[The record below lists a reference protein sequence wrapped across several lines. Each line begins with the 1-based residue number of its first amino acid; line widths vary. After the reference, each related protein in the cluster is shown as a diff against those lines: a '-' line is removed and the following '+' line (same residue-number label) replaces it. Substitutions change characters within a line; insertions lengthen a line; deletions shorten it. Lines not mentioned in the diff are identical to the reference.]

1 MYYST
6 IGIIA
11 AIVLL
16 IENQDLL
23 FHYNDGFDKKEW
35 KIYKS
40 FLISVLVYY
49 GSDILWGILE
59 YRKLDQLLFADTSI
73 YFIAMAASIV
83 LWNNYIVA
91 YLKENNTIE
100 KMILYIGRAIGLV
113 STILVFINI
122 FYPVLF
128 TVDTNCVYEAKPFR
142 YVLLISQII
151 LLLAISIYAFS
162 SIIRRNVSIDIKQK
176 YRTLGMFGIIM
187 GTCLSI
193 QLFNPYLPIYTI
205 AYMFSTSLI
214 RAYVIGD
221 EKERYRHIYED
232 ANRIN
237 ELRQSISSL
246 LNNMPALTFSKDVE
260 TGVYLACN
268 QAFAEYAHR
277 SSPEEVAGLTD
288 FEIFEHDV
296 ASHFVEDDKKALEM
310 DKPYVLFEDVADA
323 AGNPRQFE
331 TTKLKFYDTNGR
343 MCLLG
348 MSMDVTDLQTAR
360 NDYEKA
366 VSANSVYE
374 SIVNALSDNYFNL
387 YYVDIETDDYVEYG
401 LKNEVG
407 HSTIEKH
414 GKKFFDNARKDVNDF
429 IYEEDREKFIEDI
442 DKENL
447 KKEIEKNGSY
457 IIQYRLMID
466 GKPNYVNLKATSIEG
481 DDKHIVIG
489 INNVDALV
497 RGRAAIRHAQEEK
510 QAYARLS
517 ALNSNLIVLYFI
529 NPKDGSYTEYGATEN
544 YTELGIAKQGDD
556 FFGSTY
562 EHSFNTVHPDDL
574 KLFQSLMTKENILNT
589 IEKDGIFAFDYRHL
603 NEGLPTYVQL
613 KAAKVIENGKPIL
626 IVGILDEDAQ
636 VKREQE
642 YAYDLSVARKM
653 ALVDSLT
660 GVKNKHA
667 YVKWEKDINAKI
679 ETGEQEPF
687 AVIVC
692 DINNMKEVNDRYG
705 HKEGDACIRRM
716 CAKICKTY
724 SHSPVFRYGGDEFVV
739 IIQGEDYQNR
749 FELLDVINKL
759 PEDISAIKVGDTFSV
774 GMAEYDKSKH
784 FSLLSVFELADK
796 AMYERKQYMKET
808 ILKESITGGKKYNV
822 E

>member
-16 IENQDLL
+16 IENQDLI
-23 FHYNDGFDKKEW
+23 FHYNNGFEKKEW
-35 KIYKS
+35 KVYRL

-49 GSDILWGILE
+49 ISDILWGILFN
-59 YRKLDQLLFADTSI
+59 RKLDQLLFVDTSI
-73 YFIAMAASIV
+73 YFIAMAVSIA
-83 LWNNYIVA
+83 LWSHYIFT
-91 YLKENNTIE
+91 YLNDNNTIE
-100 KMILYIGRAIGLV
+100 KVFLYCGRVIGIAV
-113 STILVFINI
+113 SILVFINI

-128 TVDTNCVYEAKPFR
+128 SIDTTCVYEPKPFR
-142 YVLLISQII
+142 YVILISQI
-151 LLLAISIYAFS
+151 LLLIAISFYALS
-162 SIIRRNVSIDIKQK
+162 SIIRQNISVKTRLRF
-176 YRTLGMFGIIM
+176 RTLGMFGIIM
-187 GTCLSI
+187 AVCLI
-193 QLFNPYLPIYTI
+193 LQVYYPLLPIYSI

-214 RAYVIGD
+214 RAFVIGD
-221 EKERYRHIYED
+221 EKEEYRSGYEYVTK
-232 ANRIN
+232 IN

-288 FEIFEHDV
+288 FEIFDYDV
-296 ASHFVEDDKKALEM
+296 ACHFVEGDKKALEM
-310 DKPYVLFEDVADA
+310 DKPYVLFEDVTDA

-348 MSMDVTDLQTAR
+348 MSMDVTDLQKAKK
-360 NDYEKA
+360 DYQNVA
-366 VSANSVYE
+366 SANSVYE

-401 LKNEVG
+401 IRNEVG
-407 HSTIEKH
+407 QSTIEKR
-414 GKKFFDNARKDVNDF
+414 GKKFFDSVRKNVDEF
-429 IYEEDREKFIEDI
+429 IYEEDREKFIEAL

-497 RGRAAIRHAQEEK
+497 RSRAAIIHAQEEK

-529 NPKDGSYTEYGATEN
+529 NPEDGSYTEYGKTEK
-544 YTELGIAKQGDD
+544 YKELGIEKQGDD
-556 FFGSTY
+556 FFASTY
-562 EHSFNTVHPDDL
+562 KNSFNTVHPDDL
-574 KLFQSLMTKENILNT
+574 KLFQSLITKDNILNT
-589 IEKDGIFAFDYRHL
+589 IDKDGIFAFNYRHL

-613 KAAKVIENGKPIL
+613 KATKIIENGKPVLIL
-626 IVGILDEDAQ
+626 GILDEDAQ

-759 PEDISAIKVGDTFSV
+759 PEDISTIKVGDTFSV

-784 FSLLSVFELADK
+784 FSLLTVFELADK

-808 ILKESITGGKKYNV
+808 ILKDSITGGKKYNV

>member
-1 MYYST
+1 MYYSGF
-6 IGIIA
+6 GIIA

-16 IENQDLL
+16 IENQDIL

-59 YRKLDQLLFADTSI
+59 YRKLDQLLFVDTSI
-73 YFIAMAASIV
+73 YFIAMAVSIV

-100 KMILYIGRAIGLV
+100 KMFLYIGRTIGSAV
-113 STILVFINI
+113 TILVFINI

-128 TVDTNCVYEAKPFR
+128 TVDTNCVYEPKPFR

-162 SIIRRNVSIDIKQK
+162 SIIRRNVSIDTKQK

-221 EKERYRHIYED
+221 EKEKYRHSYED
-232 ANRIN
+232 ANKIN

-288 FEIFEHDV
+288 FEIFDYDV

-407 HSTIEKH
+407 HSTIEKR
-414 GKKFFDNARKDVNDF
+414 GKKFFDNARKDANDF
-429 IYEEDREKFIEDI
+429 IYEEDREKFIEAI

-497 RGRAAIRHAQEEK
+497 RGREAIRHAQEEK

-529 NPKDGSYTEYGATEN
+529 NPEDGSYTEYDATEN

-653 ALVDSLT
+653 AMVDSLT

-739 IIQGEDYQNR
+739 IIQGDDYQNR

-759 PEDISAIKVGDTFSV
+759 PEDISTIKVGDTFSV

-784 FSLLSVFELADK
+784 FSLLTVFELADK

-808 ILKESITGGKKYNV
+808 ILKDSIMKGKKYNV

>member
-1 MYYST
+1 MYYSGF
-6 IGIIA
+6 GIIA

-16 IENQDLL
+16 IENQDIL

-100 KMILYIGRAIGLV
+100 KMFLYIGRAIGLA

-128 TVDTNCVYEAKPFR
+128 TVDTNCVYEPKPFR

-162 SIIRRNVSIDIKQK
+162 SIIRRNVLIDTKQK

-187 GTCLSI
+187 STCLSI

-214 RAYVIGD
+214 RAFVIGD
-221 EKERYRHIYED
+221 EKEKYRHIYED
-232 ANRIN
+232 ANKIN
-237 ELRQSISSL
+237 ELRQSISLL

-323 AGNPRQFE
+323 AGNPRQLE

-348 MSMDVTDLQTAR
+348 MSIDVTDLQTAK

-366 VSANSVYE
+366 VSVNSIYE

-387 YYVDIETDDYVEYG
+387 YYVDMETDDYVEYG

-407 HSTIEKH
+407 QSTIEKR
-414 GKKFFDNARKDVNDF
+414 GKKFFDNAKKDVNDF
-429 IYEEDREKFIEDI
+429 IYEEDREKFIEAI

-529 NPKDGSYTEYGATEN
+529 NPEDGSYTEYGATEN
-544 YTELGIAKQGDD
+544 YSELGIAKQGDD

-603 NEGLPTYVQL
+603 SEGLPTYVQL

-759 PEDISAIKVGDTFSV
+759 PEDTSAIKVGDTFSV

-808 ILKESITGGKKYNV
+808 ILKDSITGDKKYNV

>member
-1 MYYST
+1 MYYSGF
-6 IGIIA
+6 GIIA

-16 IENQDLL
+16 IENQDIL

-59 YRKLDQLLFADTSI
+59 YRKLDQLLFVDTSI
-73 YFIAMAASIV
+73 YFIAMAVSIL

-91 YLKENNTIE
+91 YLKQNNTIE
-100 KMILYIGRAIGLV
+100 KMFLYIGRTIGSAV
-113 STILVFINI
+113 TILVFINI

-128 TVDTNCVYEAKPFR
+128 TVDTNCVYEPKPFR
-142 YVLLISQII
+142 YVILISQI
-151 LLLAISIYAFS
+151 LLLIAISIYAFS
-162 SIIRRNVSIDIKQK
+162 SIIRRNVSIDTKQK

-187 GTCLSI
+187 ASCLFVQI
-193 QLFNPYLPIYTI
+193 FYPLLPIYTI

-221 EKERYRHIYED
+221 EKEKYRHIYED
-232 ANRIN
+232 ANKIN

-288 FEIFEHDV
+288 FEIFDYDV

-348 MSMDVTDLQTAR
+348 MSIDVTDLQTAR

-401 LKNEVG
+401 LKNVVG
-407 HSTIEKH
+407 QSTIEKH

-429 IYEEDREKFIEDI
+429 IYEEDREKFIEAI

-529 NPKDGSYTEYGATEN
+529 NPEDGSYTEYGATEN

-589 IEKDGIFAFDYRHL
+589 IEKDGLFAFDYRHL

-653 ALVDSLT
+653 AMVDSLT

-716 CAKICKTY
+716 CAKICKIY

-739 IIQGEDYQNR
+739 IIQGDDYQNR

-759 PEDISAIKVGDTFSV
+759 PEDTSTIKVGDTFSV

-784 FSLLSVFELADK
+784 FSLLTVFELADK

-808 ILKESITGGKKYNV
+808 ILKDSIMGDKKYNV